1 MREFERFTTGIERQ
15 ADIITHVMREKT
27 EDLFIVIQQCE
38 YTNGGENKNTN
49 GGEKKKQ

>member
-1 MREFERFTTGIERQ
+1 
-15 ADIITHVMREKT
+15 MREKT

-49 GGEKKKQ
+49 GGERKKTVKYISKHFNIEMHI